1 MLKILM
7 LVVAVVLVGALA
19 IVAVAC
25 LIAGGRAD
33 DRWDQR

>member
-1 MLKILM
+1 MTSL
-7 LVVAVVLVGALA
+7 LVFAAGMLVGALA